1 MNFPFERDIILEND
15 ALILRPVS
23 LNDIDNLLDVATSDK
38 TLLQFSPKQVY
49 TKALLTE
56 YIENAIA
63 FRNNKTRYSFSI
75 FSKPHNC
82 YVGSTA
88 FLNISNADDRI
99 EIGATWID
107 KSVQGTGLNAQC
119 KYLLLQY
126 SFDTLQ
132 AHKVEFRTDERNM
145 QSRKA
150 IEKIGGKFEG
160 ILCEHTVM
168 YDGFRRNT
176 FCYSIIRGGW
186 AMVKNELEKMI
197 EVKLKTDK

>member
-1 MNFPFERDIILEND
+1 MNFQFENDIILENS
-15 ALILRPVS
+15 ALILRPIS
-23 LNDIDNLLDVATSDK
+23 IADIDNLWSVATSEK

-56 YIENAIA
+56 YVENAIA
-63 FRNNKTRYSFSI
+63 FRNNQTRYSFSI
-75 FSKPHNC
+75 FSKPDNC
-82 YVGSTA
+82 YIGSTA
-88 FLNISNADDRI
+88 FLNISNADDRL

-107 KSVQGTGLNAQC
+107 KAFQGTGLNNQC

-126 SFDTLQ
+126 AFETLQ
-132 AHKVEFRTDERNM
+132 AHRVEFRTDERNM

-160 ILCEHTVM
+160 VLREHTLM

-176 FCYSIIRGGW
+176 FCYSIIKSEW
-186 AMVKNELEKMI
+186 ETVKTELKQLI
-197 EVKLKTDK
+197 EAKQKKNN